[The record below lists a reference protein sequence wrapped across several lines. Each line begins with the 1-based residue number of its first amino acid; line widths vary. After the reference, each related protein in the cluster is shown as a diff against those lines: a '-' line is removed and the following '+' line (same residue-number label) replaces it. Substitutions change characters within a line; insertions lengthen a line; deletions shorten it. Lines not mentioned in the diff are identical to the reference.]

1 MFTNLYDS
9 SIESNFTPHMFISC
23 LKESAVMNHKKCDFQ
38 QVIGWKGRMG
48 HGLGHPVTVSTV
60 HPKAFSEDFQ
70 KCYWKIAVFF
80 PRNPRPLQYSLKI
93 PGFSMIQ
100 SPWLFKHFSMSP
112 NLNPCKLKI
121 LVKKNI
127 RSNLP
132 GLLMLCPGLSYA
144 TKKLVTNKIILTLSS
159 FLSEISHLASSS
171 RVIFLILTKLRKS
184 ENLDW
189 VKTLILSM
197 YRRNE

>member
-70 KCYWKIAVFF
+70 KCYWKIAGFF
-80 PRNPRPLQYSLKI
+80 FKKSTTPSILSKNPRFFNDPVAL
-93 PGFSMIQ
+93 
-100 SPWLFKHFSMSP
+100 
-112 NLNPCKLKI
+112 
-121 LVKKNI
+121 
-127 RSNLP
+127 
-132 GLLMLCPGLSYA
+132 
-144 TKKLVTNKIILTLSS
+144 II
-159 FLSEISHLASSS
+159 
-171 RVIFLILTKLRKS
+171 
-184 ENLDW
+184 
-189 VKTLILSM
+189 
-197 YRRNE
+197 